1 MLSNPARVMPQQLK
15 VLHMV
20 ENSRYGPVKELSTG
34 GIIML
39 KDKNQSEPEELVEP
53 VQAGGPKVE
62 DEKEPDPPEPFEYI
76 E

>member
-1 MLSNPARVMPQQLK
+1 MLQQLK
-15 VLHMV
+15 VIQMV
-20 ENSRYGPVKELSTG
+20 DNSRYTPVKDLSTG

-39 KDKNQSEPEELVEP
+39 KDTKKSEPEELVEP

-62 DEKEPDPPEPFEYI
+62 DEKEPDPPEPFEYV